1 MMVVKYGAL
10 PSKSSSESGIA
21 IGPILFIVAILGI
34 LAAALAAGG
43 SGSFTGNSQGE
54 TARIKAAALI
64 QIGSILKV
72 GMVRMT
78 GGGTDFDSVNINP
91 DDTTGGNDLFSPT
104 GGSVNVPSVT
114 LSNDPTIDVWYYPQA
129 AVPQMGTAAT
139 ERLALL
145 KITQSVCNEVNRK
158 ANATLTDAADSSM
171 TADIGDVTAVSLSGA
186 AAWPAPLLG
195 KEIGCIHNS
204 NGTTAGYFY
213 YQILG
218 IR

>member
-1 MMVVKYGAL
+1 MRYRVL
-10 PSKSSSESGIA
+10 PFKAGSESGIA

-34 LAAALAAGG
+34 LAAALAAG
-43 SGSFTGNSQGE
+43 SGTFTGNSSGE
-54 TARIKAAALI
+54 TARIKASALI

-78 GGGTDFDSVNINP
+78 GNGVDFDSVNIDP
-91 DDTTGGNDLFSPT
+91 DDTSGVNDLFSPT
-104 GGSVNVPSVT
+104 GGSVNVPSIK
-114 LSNDPTIDVWYYPQA
+114 LSNDPTIDVWYYPHA
-129 AVPQMGTAAT
+129 AVPQMGTAAS

-145 KITQSVCNEVNRK
+145 KVTPSVCNEVNRK
-158 ANATLTDAADSSM
+158 ANAILTDAADSSM
-171 TADIGDVTAVSLSGA
+171 TADIGDVTAASLSGA
-186 AAWPAPLLG
+186 AAWPVPLLG

-204 NGTTAGYFY
+204 NGATAGYFY